1 MKFFSISHTLLLAAL
16 LQGGSAMA
24 ERADREKPMNIESD
38 ALRYDDAKQVS
49 VFTGKVVLT
58 KGTMLIRG
66 ARLDVNQ
73 DTEGNQFGVVT
84 AEPGKRAF
92 FRQKRDTRADGPDEF
107 MEGEAELIEYDGK
120 ADTVKFS
127 RRAILRRYIGATL
140 NDEITGQVIVYDN
153 TTSVMTVD
161 GGPAAAGTAGG
172 SGRVRAVLTPRNDDT
187 RSGSPSPKPP
197 APAPAAPLRKSST
210 LGGDKK

>member
-1 MKFFSISHTLLLAAL
+1 MKFSSISHTLLLLAL
-16 LQGGSAMA
+16 MQGGSATA

-38 ALRYDDAKQVS
+38 ALRYDDAKQIS

-73 DTEGNQFGVVT
+73 DNDGNQFGVVT
-84 AEPGKRAF
+84 AEPGKLAF
-92 FRQKRDTRADGPDEF
+92 FRQKRDTRANGPDEF

-127 RRAILRRYIGATL
+127 RRAILRRYIGSTL

-153 TTSVMTVD
+153 TSSVMTVD
-161 GGPAAAGTAGG
+161 GGPAATGTTGR

-187 RSGSPSPKPP
+187 RPGEQ
-197 APAPAAPLRKSST
+197 APNTPAAPLRKSST

>member
-1 MKFFSISHTLLLAAL
+1 MKLSSISHTLLLVAL
-16 LQGGSAMA
+16 MQGGSAMA

-66 ARLDVNQ
+66 ARLDVSQ
-73 DTEGNQFGVVT
+73 DAEGNQFGVVT

-120 ADTVKFS
+120 ADPVKFS

-153 TTSVMTVD
+153 ITSVMTVD
-161 GGPAAAGTAGG
+161 GGPAAAGTTAG

-187 RSGSPSPKPP
+187 RSGSSSPKPSVP
-197 APAPAAPLRKSST
+197 SPAAPLRKSST

>member
-1 MKFFSISHTLLLAAL
+1 MKLFTIHYTLLLAVL
-16 LQGGSAMA
+16 LQGGVAMA

-38 ALRYDDAKQVS
+38 ALRYDDAKQIS

-66 ARLDVNQ
+66 ARLEVTQ
-73 DTEGNQFGVVT
+73 DKDGNQFGTVN
-84 AEPGKRAF
+84 AEPGKLAF
-92 FRQKRDTRADGPDEF
+92 FRQKRDTRANVPDEF

-127 RRAILRRYIGATL
+127 RRAILRRYVGSTL

-153 TTSVMTVD
+153 TASVMNVD
-161 GGPAAAGTAGG
+161 GGPAATDATGRG
-172 SGRVRAVLTPRNDDT
+172 GRVRAVLMPRNDEART
-187 RSGSPSPKPP
+187 GTTAPK
-197 APAPAAPLRKSST
+197 APDAPAAPLRKSST